1 MVLELHNRDDH
12 EDQFL
17 TLASERANRLETEIG
32 ALDSQVEELR
42 SRREVLHE
50 ELGHLQA
57 LLGRKRHA
65 EEQPSPIPS
74 GIASGGSDADKVV
87 SLLTNVKKPM
97 HY

>member
-42 SRREVLHE
+42 SRR
-50 ELGHLQA
+50 A
-57 LLGRKRHA
+57 AR
-65 EEQPSPIPS
+65 
-74 GIASGGSDADKVV
+74 GGTA
-87 SLLTNVKKPM
+87 KP
-97 HY
+97 HS